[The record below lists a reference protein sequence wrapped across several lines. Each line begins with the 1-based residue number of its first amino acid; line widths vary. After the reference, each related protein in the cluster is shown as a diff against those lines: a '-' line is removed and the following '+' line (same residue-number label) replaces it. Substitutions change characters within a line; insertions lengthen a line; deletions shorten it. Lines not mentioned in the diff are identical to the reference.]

1 MSNTLDAGGAPVA
14 LRPQARESARQ
25 EELRPLSPLYATGF
39 AIASIGGPVALVY
52 QLLPGAIGD
61 AATPSIGLVLVLAL
75 ALFAFP
81 LAVWWRFSGR
91 VTSAGGLYAF
101 VEAAAG
107 RTAARVHGAIWV
119 VSYFLYLP
127 ATVTFLVYELLP
139 ALAPGIAPYRS
150 TLLLLAPFG
159 FAAAVLVP
167 LRVSLLP
174 VAALGALQLVL
185 LLVLGGLEV
194 GRVGFPLAS
203 LAPHGNADAIA
214 RGTPTSSL
222 LLLCVSLP
230 LYLGAAVHGGGRT
243 LRRSI
248 VGATGIVGGVA
259 LFAAVPLAAVAPAL
273 RGGELPAQTLAQ
285 EYGGHAL
292 AVTAGAATIAS
303 IGALIFAEYL
313 ALGRLLQA
321 AVGIPR
327 RTGFLAIGAV
337 FLLADALSLLDP
349 GRAYDASL
357 RPALVALYLSQLVVF
372 VVYPRF
378 ERRRPL
384 AATAVSAAAAA
395 PLVWGLYLVFSNQLA
410 S

>member
-1 MSNTLDAGGAPVA
+1 MSNTLDAGGAHVA
-14 LRPQARESARQ
+14 LRSQRRESARQ
-25 EELRPLSPLYATGF
+25 HELRPLPPLYATGF
-39 AIASIGGPVALVY
+39 AVASIGGPVALVY

-61 AATPSIGLVLVLAL
+61 AAMPSIGLVLLLAL

-101 VEAAAG
+101 VEEAAG

-127 ATVTFLVYELLP
+127 ATVTYLVYELLP
-139 ALAPGIAPYRS
+139 ELAPGVAPYRS
-150 TLLLLAPFG
+150 ALLLLAPFG

-167 LRVSLLP
+167 LRVSLPPL
-174 VAALGALQLVL
+174 AALGGLQLVL
-185 LLVLGGLEV
+185 LLVLGGLAV
-194 GRVGFPLAS
+194 GRVGFPLSA
-203 LAPHGNADAIA
+203 LAPHGNANAIA
-214 RGTPTSSL
+214 RGAPTSSL
-222 LLLCVSLP
+222 LLLCASLP
-230 LYLGAAVHGGGRT
+230 LYLGAAVHGGGLT

-248 VGATGIVGGVA
+248 AGATGIVGGIA
-259 LFAAVPLAAVAPAL
+259 LFAAIPLAAVAPGL
-273 RGGELPAQTLAQ
+273 LGGELPAQKLAGA
-285 EYGGHAL
+285 YGGHEL

-303 IGALIFAEYL
+303 IAALVFAEYL

-327 RTGFLAIGAV
+327 RTGFLAIGGA
-337 FLLADALSLLDP
+337 FLLADALSLLGP

-372 VVYPRF
+372 LVYPRF
-378 ERRRPL
+378 ERRRPYV
-384 AATAVSAAAAA
+384 AVAVSAVAAA
-395 PLVWGLYLVFSNQLA
+395 PLVWGLYLVLGNRLA